1 MNAYRLLADAVLLL
15 HLAFILFVVAGA
27 LPAMRWRALVPLHLA
42 AAAWGV
48 AVEAAGLAC
57 PLTAVEN
64 RLRLLAGAGAY
75 QGDCIGH
82 YLPAL
87 IYPDGLTRAIQ
98 WALAGLVLALN
109 AWLYARMLR
118 RRKPASTLP
127 RHRGTAG
134 R

>member
-1 MNAYRLLADAVLLL
+1 MLHYRLLADAVLLL

-64 RLRLLAGAGAY
+64 HLRLLAGGAAY
-75 QGDCIGH
+75 GGDFIGH
-82 YLPAL
+82 YLLPL
-87 IYPDGLTRAIQ
+87 IYPAGLTRGIQ
-98 WALAGLVLALN
+98 WGLAGAVLALN
-109 AWLYARMLR
+109 AALYARMMR
-118 RRKPASTLP
+118 RRKAAAALPA
-127 RHRGTAG
+127 RGGTA
-134 R
+134 RR